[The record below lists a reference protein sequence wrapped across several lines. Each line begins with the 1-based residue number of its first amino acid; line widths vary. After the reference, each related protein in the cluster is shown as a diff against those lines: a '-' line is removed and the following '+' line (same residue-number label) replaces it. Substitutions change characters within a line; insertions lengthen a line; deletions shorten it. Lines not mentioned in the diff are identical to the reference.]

1 MFTSQDVM
9 ELRRKTGAGVADCK
23 KALTETDGD
32 MEKAVD
38 FLREKGIA
46 TAAKKASRIAAE
58 GIVAAKIA
66 GKTGVLVEVNC
77 ETDFVANGDQYKAFV
92 AEVADYVL
100 ENDVKTN
107 EELVEAKKEATIAAT
122 AKIGEKIAIRRFAKF
137 ETTDNGIVESY
148 IHMGGKVGVLVE
160 IEGCTCEKA
169 KELAHDVALQV
180 AAGKPLY
187 LCAEE
192 VPAEVIE
199 KEKEILLA
207 QIENDE
213 KLANKPEMV
222 KVKMVEGKINKYYDE
237 NCLLKQAFVKDPSLT
252 IEKVVSACGKEMGKE
267 LSVKRFVR
275 FEMGEG
281 LEKKADNFAEE
292 VAAQMKK

>member
-1 MFTSQDVM
+1 MFTSKDVM
-9 ELRRKTGAGVADCK
+9 ELRKKTGAGVADCQ
-23 KALTETDGD
+23 KALKETEGN

-58 GIVAAKIA
+58 GIVAAKVE
-66 GKTGVLVEVNC
+66 GNTGVLVEVNC
-77 ETDFVANGDQYKAFV
+77 ETDFVAKGDQFIAV
-92 AEVADYVL
+92 VNDVADYVL
-100 ENDVKTN
+100 ANDVASD
-107 EELVEAKKEATIAAT
+107 EALQEAKKDETIAAT

-137 ETTDNGIVESY
+137 TSENGIVSSY

-160 IEGCTCEKA
+160 IEGCTCEGA
-169 KELAHDVALQV
+169 KELAHDIALQV
-180 AAGKPLY
+180 AASKPLY
-187 LCAEE
+187 LVPAE

-213 KLANKPEMV
+213 KLRSKPEMV
-222 KVKMVEGKINKYYDE
+222 KVKMVEGKVGKYYDE
-237 NCLLKQAFVKDPSLT
+237 NCLMNQAFIKEPSLT
-252 IEKVVSACGKEMGKE
+252 ITKLVAEASAKMCKE

-281 LEKKADNFAEE
+281 LEKRSDNFAEE

>member
-1 MFTSQDVM
+1 MFTSKDVM
-9 ELRRKTGAGVADCK
+9 ELRKKTGAGVADCQ
-23 KALTETDGD
+23 KALKETEGN

-58 GIVAAKIA
+58 GIVGAKVA
-66 GKTGVLVEVNC
+66 GNAGALVEVNC
-77 ETDFVANGDQYKAFV
+77 ETDFVAKGDQFIAFV
-92 AEVADYVL
+92 NDVAEYVL
-100 ENDVKTN
+100 ANDVDSD
-107 EELVEAKKEATIAAT
+107 EALQEAKKDETIAAT

-137 ETTDNGIVESY
+137 TTESGIVSSY

-160 IEGCTCEKA
+160 LDGCTCDVA
-169 KELAHDVALQV
+169 KELAHDIALQV
-180 AAGKPLY
+180 AASKPLY
-187 LCAEE
+187 LVPAD

-213 KLANKPEMV
+213 KLKSKPEMV
-222 KVKMVEGKINKYYDE
+222 KVKMVEGKVGKYYDE
-237 NCLLKQAFVKDPSLT
+237 NCLMNQAFIKEPSLS
-252 IEKVVSACGKEMGKE
+252 IAKLVSDASAKMGKE
-267 LSVKRFVR
+267 LTVKRFVR

-281 LEKKADNFAEE
+281 LEKRSDNFAEE

>member
-1 MFTSQDVM
+1 MFTSKDVM
-9 ELRRKTGAGVADCK
+9 ELRKKTGAGVADCQ
-23 KALTETDGD
+23 KALKETEGN

-58 GIVAAKIA
+58 GIVAAKIE
-66 GKTGVLVEVNC
+66 GNTGVLVEVNC
-77 ETDFVANGDQYKAFV
+77 ETDFVAKGDQFIDFV
-92 AEVADYVL
+92 
-100 ENDVKTN
+100 NDVAAFAIAN
-107 EELVEAKKEATIAAT
+107 DVASDEALQEAKKDETIAAT

-137 ETTDNGIVESY
+137 ATETGVVTSY

-160 IEGCTCEKA
+160 LDGCTCDGA
-169 KELAHDVALQV
+169 KELAHDIALQV
-180 AAGKPLY
+180 AASKPLY
-187 LCAEE
+187 LTAAE

-213 KLANKPEMV
+213 KLRSKPEMV
-222 KVKMVEGKINKYYDE
+222 KVKMVEGKVGKYYDE
-237 NCLLKQAFVKDPSLT
+237 NCLLNQSFVKDPSLT
-252 IEKVVSACGKEMGKE
+252 IEKVVKEASAKMGVE
-267 LSVKRFVR
+267 LSIKRFVR

-281 LEKKADNFAEE
+281 LEKRSDNFAEE

>member
-1 MFTSQDVM
+1 MFTSKEVM
-9 ELRRKTGAGVADCK
+9 ELRKKTGAGVADCQ
-23 KALTETDGD
+23 KALRETEGN

-58 GIVAAKIA
+58 GIVAAKIE
-66 GKTGVLVEVNC
+66 GNTGVLVEVNC
-77 ETDFVANGDQYKAFV
+77 ETDFVAKGEQFVAFV
-92 AEVADYVL
+92 NGVAEYVMA
-100 ENDVKTN
+100 NDVASD
-107 EELVEAKKEATIAAT
+107 EELANAKSEETIAAT

-137 ETTDNGIVESY
+137 TTETGVVTSY

-160 IEGCTCEKA
+160 LEGCTCDGA
-169 KELAHDVALQV
+169 KELAHDIALQV
-180 AAGKPLY
+180 AASKPLY
-187 LCAEE
+187 LTADE

-213 KLANKPEMV
+213 KLKSKPEMV
-222 KVKMVEGKINKYYDE
+222 KVKMVEGKVGKYYDE
-237 NCLLKQAFVKDPSLT
+237 NCLMNQAFVKDPSFT
-252 IEKVVSACGKEMGKE
+252 IAKVVKDASAKMGKE
-267 LSVKRFVR
+267 LSIKRFVR

-281 LEKKADNFAEE
+281 LEKRSDNFAEE

>member
-1 MFTSQDVM
+1 MFTSKDVM
-9 ELRRKTGAGVADCK
+9 ELRKKTGAGVADCQ
-23 KALTETDGD
+23 KALRETEGN

-58 GIVAAKIA
+58 GIVAAKVK
-66 GKTGVLVEVNC
+66 GNTGVLVEVNC
-77 ETDFVANGDQYKAFV
+77 ETDFVAKGEQFIAFV
-92 AEVADYVL
+92 DGVADYVL
-100 ENDVKTN
+100 ANDVASN
-107 EELVEAKKEATIAAT
+107 EDLVAAKNDETIAAT

-137 ETTDNGIVESY
+137 TSENGVVTSY

-160 IEGCTCEKA
+160 IEGCTCDGVR
-169 KELAHDVALQV
+169 ELAHDVALQV
-180 AAGKPLY
+180 AASKPLY
-187 LCAEE
+187 LTSDE

-213 KLANKPEMV
+213 KLKSKPEMV
-222 KVKMVEGKINKYYDE
+222 KAKMVEGKVGKYYDE
-237 NCLLKQAFVKDPSLT
+237 NCLLNQAFIKEPSLT
-252 IEKVVSACGKEMGKE
+252 IAKVVANASASMGKE
-267 LSVKRFVR
+267 LSIKRFVR

-281 LEKKADNFAEE
+281 LEKRSDNFAEE